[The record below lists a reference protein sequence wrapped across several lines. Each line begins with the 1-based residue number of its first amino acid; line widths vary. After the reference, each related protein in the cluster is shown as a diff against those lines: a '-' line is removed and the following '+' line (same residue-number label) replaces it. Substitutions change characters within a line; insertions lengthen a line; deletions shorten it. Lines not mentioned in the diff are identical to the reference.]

1 MTVAASL
8 SRPVMTE
15 PDFLELAD
23 GRRIAT
29 RVREG
34 SGPATLLFLPGYA
47 SDMAGT
53 KAVALDA
60 WAAERELGLVRFD
73 YSGTGRSPGRFDE
86 GTLEG
91 WLEETLAVA
100 DQLTDGPLI
109 PVGSSMGGW
118 LALLLALRR
127 PERVRGLLGIA
138 AAPDFTD
145 WGFGEDDRR
154 TMGDSGRLERDN
166 PYGGAAA
173 LTTFGFWQSGQQLL
187 LGTDIAVHCPDRQ
200 VHGEADAEVPLS
212 VALRTT
218 AALRSRD
225 VQLWVVKG
233 GEHRLSS
240 PHEIRTILRAV
251 ADLIELAA

>member
-1 MTVAASL
+1 
-8 SRPVMTE
+8 MTE

-29 RVREG
+29 RLREG

-60 WAAERELGLVRFD
+60 WTAERGLGLVRFD
-73 YSGTGRSPGRFDE
+73 YSGTGRSSGRFEE
-86 GTLEG
+86 GTLDG

-100 DQLTDGPLI
+100 DQLTAGPLI

-127 PERVRGLLGIA
+127 PDRVRGLLGIA

-145 WGFGEDDRR
+145 WGFSEDDRR
-154 TMGDSGRLERDN
+154 TLERRGRLERAN
-166 PYGGAAA
+166 PYGGDAA
-173 LTTFGFWQSGQQLL
+173 LTTRDFWQSGQRLL
-187 LGTDIAVHCPDRQ
+187 LGSDIAVHCPVRL
-200 VHGEADAEVPLS
+200 VHGDADGEVPLD

-218 AALRSRD
+218 AALRSPD
-225 VQLWVVKG
+225 VQLWLVKG
-233 GEHRLSS
+233 GGHRLSG
-240 PHEIRTILRAV
+240 PHEIRTILRAAAELV
-251 ADLIELAA
+251 ELAG